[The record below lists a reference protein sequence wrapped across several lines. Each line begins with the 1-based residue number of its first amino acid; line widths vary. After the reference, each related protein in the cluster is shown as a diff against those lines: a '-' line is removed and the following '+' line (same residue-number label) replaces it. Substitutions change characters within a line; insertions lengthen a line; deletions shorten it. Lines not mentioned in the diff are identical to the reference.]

1 MTALQKVVLEAKLKL
16 KQERR
21 SLIEDWLT
29 VSLTFFLFIS
39 GRSVGKPLKTFYYRF
54 VCDRIEASHMIS
66 LVSFNLY
73 ISHTR
78 HLFSRASTEC
88 DCSTFIMTGT
98 CWLIRER
105 NNNSISSV
113 RRGSSSNHHSTQ
125 WFQSASFSNIGK
137 FTTATWQF
145 VLGIGAGRC
154 FQIAFSCINDLF
166 SYLV

>member
-39 GRSVGKPLKTFYYRF
+39 GRSVGKPLKTFHYRF

-78 HLFSRASTEC
+78 HIRSRPSTVC
-88 DCSTFIMTGT
+88 VCSTFLNYRNM
-98 CWLIRER
+98 LAHSRER
-105 NNNSISSV
+105 QQLHLINQTRFLIKSPFNAMVSINQLQ
-113 RRGSSSNHHSTQ
+113 RYQ
-125 WFQSASFSNIGK
+125 
-137 FTTATWQF
+137 
-145 VLGIGAGRC
+145 
-154 FQIAFSCINDLF
+154 
-166 SYLV
+166 